1 MINDMKKSPLIYVA
15 VAAAMTFSGCSLFKR
30 QVASTVNSQDAM
42 PLFPVTVYSDASLDG
57 HWFIRTVGSI
67 KLSGYDDEWPFLE
80 FVPTEGRF
88 YGNNGCNIING
99 SYHIGGKQTLELS
112 NVASTMRLCPSDSL
126 EYPIAKA
133 LDAVRSFSVTTAKD
147 GSTILSLH
155 NEKNVTVMTLRK
167 SDIDFLNGAWKVA
180 AINGRKVENPDCRLI
195 FDVAEGTVSGDT
207 GCNILNG
214 QLTREPSVSGSLG
227 FSHIATTRRACP
239 DQSTEQALLIALEE
253 VTSASHAAGSSVN
266 LLNSSGNV
274 VLHLTPMSKSDF
286 SGN

>member
-1 MINDMKKSPLIYVA
+1 MKKSPLIYVA
-15 VAAAMTFSGCSLFKR
+15 VIASMTFSGCSLFKK
-30 QVASTVNSQDAM
+30 QVASTVDSQDAM
-42 PLFPVTVYSDASLDG
+42 PMFPVTIYSEASLDG
-57 HWFIRTVGSI
+57 HWFMRTVGNI
-67 KLSGYDDEWPFLE
+67 KVSGYDDEWPFLE
-80 FVPTEGRF
+80 FVPAEGRF
-88 YGNNGCNIING
+88 YGSNGCNIING

-112 NVASTMRLCPSDSL
+112 NVASTMRMCPSDSL

-155 NEKNVTVMTLRK
+155 NDKNMTVMTLRK

-180 AINGRKVENPDCRLI
+180 TINGKVVDNPDCRLI

-214 QLTREPSVSGSLG
+214 QLTREPSVTGSLG

-253 VTSASHAAGSSVN
+253 VTSARHSTGSSVS
-266 LLNSSGNV
+266 LLNSEGKE

-286 SGN
+286 